1 MRRMDRVRLAVCGAL
16 VSGWLTV
23 SAQVP
28 VPQPFPGR
36 PNPPKTVPPPPKT
49 VPPPAGTPAP
59 VEIKPAAPPE
69 PVPTE
74 ATLGFPIYPN
84 AQFLASY
91 DAGRGQRYY
100 LFGSEL
106 SFAALVKYYQNALKN
121 RGTLVFDAPATHIF
135 EIGRFREETMA
146 YPPGVTVKDYT
157 WNGSAGY
164 LNPKKQVQ
172 PARFPSVIQIVP
184 ASPDAK

>member
-16 VSGWLTV
+16 AAGWLTV

-36 PNPPKTVPPPPKT
+36 PSPPKTVPPPPKT

-59 VEIKPAAPPE
+59 LEIKPTPPPE

-74 ATLGFPIYPN
+74 ASLGFPIYPN

-106 SFAALVKYYQNALKN
+106 PFAALVKYYQNALKN

-164 LNPKKQVQ
+164 INPKKLAQ

-184 ASPDAK
+184 STDGAK

>member
-1 MRRMDRVRLAVCGAL
+1 HSDLDESATASVSKTDSIVLDIMRRMDRVRLAVCGVLAA
-16 VSGWLTV
+16 GWLTV

-59 VEIKPAAPPE
+59 IEIKPAAPPE

-106 SFAALVKYYQNALKN
+106 PFAALFQYSQN
-121 RGTLVFDAPATHIF
+121 
-135 EIGRFREETMA
+135 
-146 YPPGVTVKDYT
+146 
-157 WNGSAGY
+157 
-164 LNPKKQVQ
+164 
-172 PARFPSVIQIVP
+172 
-184 ASPDAK
+184 

>member
-49 VPPPAGTPAP
+49 VPPPAETPAP
-59 VEIKPAAPPE
+59 VEIKPAPPAE

-121 RGTLVFDAPATHIF
+121 RGTHRLRRAGH
-135 EIGRFREETMA
+135 A
-146 YPPGVTVKDYT
+146 YLRD
-157 WNGSAGY
+157 WA
-164 LNPKKQVQ
+164 
-172 PARFPSVIQIVP
+172 VP
-184 ASPDAK
+184 